1 MSSENTVRKL
11 KLKAYLRR
19 FGAQPGLP
27 IGRPPR

>member
-1 MSSENTVRKL
+1 VTRYMSSENTVRKL

-27 IGRPPR
+27 GS